1 MIDKDSLMLSAIEET
16 NLKDFGSDD
25 FHQALDILITAL
37 NTEAKLNDFGQER
50 ARMSITSDLV
60 ARLKLQDYIKK
71 NPDVLEQ
78 EIVKPVFI
86 AGLPRTGTTAL
97 HHMLNQDKANHSLRL
112 WEAANLVPPPEEETY
127 TSDPRIK
134 EHRELLEFTGLLMPD
149 FYKTH
154 LLDSE
159 EPDECY
165 QLMNRSFISV
175 GYSGLY
181 HVPSY
186 AEWLYQQDLSEVYAY
201 HKLQLQL
208 LQHKKSGR
216 WILKAPFHQLGI
228 EALLQHYPDA
238 LIVDTHRSPMSFV
251 ASGCS
256 FTEVVRKP
264 GSDQVNPYE
273 VGADWMAMLRAYTHT
288 FEAARPKLEA
298 KFPGQ
303 FIDIYH
309 DQFVKD
315 PWPSIEAIYQAG
327 SRVLS
332 NEGRSNMQA
341 WLDANPRG
349 KHGKHEYNL
358 EYYGISRQDVEDLF
372 GDYTHRYQLSMGQ
385 A

>member
-1 MIDKDSLMLSAIEET
+1 VIDKDSLMLSAIEET

-25 FHQALDILITAL
+25 YHQALDILITAL

-50 ARMSITSDLV
+50 ARMSITSDLS

-112 WEAANLVPPPEEETY
+112 WEAANLVPPPEDETY

-165 QLMNRSFISV
+165 QLMNRSFTSV

-181 HVPSY
+181 HIPSY
-186 AEWLYQQDLSEVYAY
+186 ADWLYQQDLSEVYAY

-264 GSDQVNPYE
+264 GSDQVNPHE

-288 FEAARPKLEA
+288 FEAARPKLEL

-303 FIDIYH
+303 FVDIYH

-315 PWPSIEAIYQAG
+315 PWSSIEAIYQAG

-332 NEGRSNMQA
+332 DEGRSNMQA

-372 GDYTHRYQLSMGQ
+372 GDYIHRYQLSMGQ